1 MCKLQLI
8 ITECL
13 KLVALNK
20 KLKKTKME
28 YIPESTQKHIDD
40 LVKTINR
47 INKERNKLT
56 SENRALKEQLNLNPS
71 SLHVKEKS
79 TPTFE
84 GFLNSL
90 GKKEWNGEY
99 IYLYDGRFITKQR
112 ASEIYKEKYKL

>member
-1 MCKLQLI
+1 
-8 ITECL
+8 
-13 KLVALNK
+13 
-20 KLKKTKME
+20 ME

-47 INKERNKLT
+47 LNNERNKLT

-84 GFLNSL
+84 DWI
-90 GKKEWNGEY
+90 KENKIETKNFGY
-99 IYLYDGRFITKQR
+99 IYKKKYYTVKNLYHKY
-112 ASEIYKEKYKL
+112 EKEMAEL

>member
-1 MCKLQLI
+1 MQSEKNVDLELMF
-8 ITECL
+8 TEETKKDWCL
-13 KLVALNK
+13 CTDQQYISWLEK
-20 KLKKTKME
+20 KLIE
-28 YIPESTQKHIDD
+28 
-40 LVKTINR
+40 
-47 INKERNKLT
+47 KLT
-56 SENRALKEQLNLNPS
+56 VKPS